1 MSSAASPEIDF
12 LSALARA
19 YGGVRPHHVA
29 LAVSG
34 GGDSMGLLALA
45 AKAAKAPKGADDAKR
60 FSVLSVDHRL
70 RPAAKHEIDSVAAAC
85 AAFGLPHIRLTADKP
100 LRGSD
105 IQQQARRLRYR
116 LMAQWCTAH
125 QADAVVTAHHIEDQA
140 ETVLMRLS
148 RGSGI
153 DGLSGMAARQNLMTQ
168 SGRLTVLR
176 PFLDISRGDLHAA
189 ARTAGLP
196 IAEDPSNHDR
206 RFERVRWRQKLP
218 FLAACGLDVEA
229 LAGLAKDM
237 RRIRQSLDAALEAWL
252 KRHAQWHAY
261 GVLMLP
267 RAAYL
272 ALPPDKQNRLMRA
285 FVTYFGG
292 KAHPPKRDAVARL
305 AARPAQADSGS
316 ATLAGGRL
324 HWRRDTLF
332 LGREAAA
339 IMRQDMQEERQVF
352 DRRFIVTAPRE
363 MRQGLYVAGLG
374 SDGVQKLR
382 AVGAVFDK
390 QVPACY
396 HAGLFGFFDETGL
409 LASPIVDTQTGF
421 CAESVYSSSLF
432 RDILGNGQGW

>member
-1 MSSAASPEIDF
+1 MSNAPSSQIDF
-12 LSALARA
+12 LSALEQA
-19 YGGVRPHHVA
+19 YGGTRPRHVA

-45 AKAAKAPKGADDAKR
+45 AKAAKSADDTPR
-60 FSVLSVDHRL
+60 FSVLSVDHGL
-70 RPAAKHEIDSVAAAC
+70 RPAAKREIDNVVAAC
-85 AAFGLPHIRLTADKP
+85 ADLGLPHIRLTADEP

-105 IQQQARRLRYR
+105 IQQRARRLRYR
-116 LMAQWCTAH
+116 LMAQWCAAH
-125 QADAVVTAHHIEDQA
+125 QGDAVVTAHHIEDQA

-153 DGLSGMAARQNLMTQ
+153 DGLSGMAAQQSLMTQ
-168 SGRLTVLR
+168 AGRLIILR
-176 PFLDISRGDLHAA
+176 PFLETSRGDLHAA
-189 ARTAGLP
+189 ARAAELP
-196 IAEDPSNHDR
+196 IVEDPSNQDR

-218 FLAACGLDVEA
+218 HLAACGLGVEA
-229 LAGLAKDM
+229 LSGLAKDM
-237 RRIRQSLDAALEAWL
+237 RRIRQSLDTALEIWL
-252 KRHAQWHAY
+252 KQHAQWHAY

-267 RAAYL
+267 RAEYL
-272 ALPPDKQNRLMRA
+272 ALPTDTQNRLMRA

-305 AARPAQADSGS
+305 AARPARADSGS

-324 HWRRDTLF
+324 HWRRETLF

-339 IMRQDMQEERQVF
+339 IVPQDMEPERQVF

-363 MRQGLYVAGLG
+363 KPQGLYVAGLG
-374 SDGVQKLR
+374 ADGVQKLR
-382 AVGAVFDK
+382 DKGAIFDK

-396 HAGLFGFFDETGL
+396 HAGLFGVFDETGL
-409 LASPIVDTQTGF
+409 LASPMVNAQTGF
-421 CAESVYSSSLF
+421 CAKSVYSSSLF